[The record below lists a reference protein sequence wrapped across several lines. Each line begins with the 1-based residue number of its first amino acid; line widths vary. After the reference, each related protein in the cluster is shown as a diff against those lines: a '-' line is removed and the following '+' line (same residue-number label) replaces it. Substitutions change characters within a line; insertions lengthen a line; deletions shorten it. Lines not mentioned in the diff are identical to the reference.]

1 MELITLWQGKC
12 GKTPTQRCLWV
23 LISTA
28 SVSSIITP
36 SVIVVVVVVTAS
48 AAVPL
53 IILTSKDT
61 RRDLD
66 SERENRKKGKGSR
79 ELHSENSTP
88 QETSRKLKEKNVNL
102 HHKKS

>member
-1 MELITLWQGKC
+1 MELITLWQAKC

-36 SVIVVVVVVTAS
+36 IVIVIVVVVS

>member
-1 MELITLWQGKC
+1 MELISLWQGKC

-36 SVIVVVVVVTAS
+36 IVIVVVVVAS